1 MSHIS
6 NKDIIFVIAD
16 THFHYK
22 SRIKDLKDFFLFLE
36 KVRQK
41 ANKLFLLGDIFDFYF
56 EYKTVIP
63 KTLFDIFYELK
74 RTSSVG
80 VEIHYW
86 AGNHDFHLGEFIR
99 ELNIIPHFTPEI
111 ISADGIKILVGH
123 GIELDS
129 PDLVKLILKNKF
141 SIALFSNIHPDLGI
155 ALARKVS
162 KLSRLR
168 SEKSTLNLDSLIK
181 CAQEKF
187 RSGVDAILI
196 GHYHKPYLYKD
207 KEKYLTILGDW
218 SNYRSFCIISNGKI
232 SLKRFNHP
240 PR

>member
-1 MSHIS
+1 MSHRS
-6 NKDIIFVIAD
+6 NKNIIFVVAD
-16 THFHYK
+16 THFHHK

-86 AGNHDFHLGEFIR
+86 AVNHDFHLGEFIR

-111 ISADGIKILVGH
+111 ISAGGAVASLV
-123 GIELDS
+123 L
-129 PDLVKLILKNKF
+129 
-141 SIALFSNIHPDLGI
+141 ALP
-155 ALARKVS
+155 V
-162 KLSRLR
+162 
-168 SEKSTLNLDSLIK
+168 E
-181 CAQEKF
+181 
-187 RSGVDAILI
+187 
-196 GHYHKPYLYKD
+196 
-207 KEKYLTILGDW
+207 
-218 SNYRSFCIISNGKI
+218 
-232 SLKRFNHP
+232 
-240 PR
+240 